1 LEPNALPLRLVPARR
16 AGEDRGTCSRLPEDD
31 MHIVLAAK
39 PDADQPWITDAVAR
53 LAKQTAATVSVLA
66 VDQVELERFSAAPR
80 SVFLQGA
87 REAVDAAVRRLAE
100 AGVEAQGTVL
110 SGRPLERI
118 IEFAEQQQADV
129 IMVGASTRPAMA
141 ERLLGSVPLQLIEKS
156 SRPVLV
162 VTHPS

>member
-1 LEPNALPLRLVPARR
+1 
-16 AGEDRGTCSRLPEDD
+16 

-80 SVFLQGA
+80 SLFLQGA